1 MRRERQ
7 QQTQPERDI
16 YTSVV
21 LASPFLPFAPI
32 PAPVIDAALPLF
44 LLLSLQSP
52 CSMAVAADV
61 SDLQLPGKTLVPIC
75 RYLQGPKRPI
85 VLAGGPGTGKLTAV
99 KQVAAALKRTVRVD
113 FLETMVKGDIDKWP
127 LFHAMHGTDLFGAD
141 VLVVKGAE
149 LISPSALASLMGR
162 PDTDFG
168 VHCLLLTSSKLQG
181 VPADR
186 LLYQPRPSQDFCQD
200 LARTLGAKAPEVVCI
215 TAAGDLRQLR
225 TLVAQD
231 KAATGDG
238 RGKTDQM
245 PHTYFDTCRVLGGDL
260 KIPEE
265 RVDFDWV
272 EANLLDGVPDHR
284 LDEARRA

>member
-1 MRRERQ
+1 
-7 QQTQPERDI
+7 
-16 YTSVV
+16 
-21 LASPFLPFAPI
+21 
-32 PAPVIDAALPLF
+32 
-44 LLLSLQSP
+44 
-52 CSMAVAADV
+52 
-61 SDLQLPGKTLVPIC
+61 
-75 RYLQGPKRPI
+75 
-85 VLAGGPGTGKLTAV
+85 
-99 KQVAAALKRTVRVD
+99 
-113 FLETMVKGDIDKWP
+113 
-127 LFHAMHGTDLFGAD
+127 
-141 VLVVKGAE
+141 
-149 LISPSALASLMGR
+149 MGR

-168 VHCLLLTSSKLQG
+168 VPCLLLTSSKLQG

-200 LARTLGAKAPEVVCI
+200 LARALGAKAPEVVCI

-238 RGKTDQM
+238 RGKTDQL

-284 LDEARRA
+284 LDEARRAYKMLAELDAQRGDDGAQTASLAAQLAVRVLRRPLPWTRTLRHGPTRASSPASMPLLIGRRTASMSRADLLGCFGQGSEASAAQVQRARDEQCEQADCSSPSSNAGSVAGERPQKKRRTE